1 VGLSTIA
8 VANLPLT
15 FAAVAAGLFFGFR
28 GVAPAGDGA
37 RRISGRVLV
46 DFFVSGLP
54 LIVVIVAVLVFG
66 TDLALTLIGVFL
78 VSVLIYRATPKE
90 VAAIFKENF
99 SFAYVSIVVG
109 ILAFKGV
116 LEATGAAAEIAAN
129 LSSLGIPAF
138 FVLII
143 LPFVIAM
150 STGMTMAFVGI
161 TFPILLTYFTTGDFP
176 LIAFMLAYA
185 GGYAG
190 IMLSP
195 VHLCLVLTARYYR
208 AELASVYRLLIAP
221 VLFVLAVAAAAYL
234 VVNYL
239 F

>member
-1 VGLSTIA
+1 M
-8 VANLPLT
+8 
-15 FAAVAAGLFFGFR
+15 
-28 GVAPAGDGA
+28 
-37 RRISGRVLV
+37 
-46 DFFVSGLP
+46 
-54 LIVVIVAVLVFG
+54 
-66 TDLALTLIGVFL
+66 
-78 VSVLIYRATPKE
+78 LIYRATPRE
-90 VAAIFKENF
+90 VGTIVKENF
-99 SFAYVSIVVG
+99 SFAYVSIVAG

-129 LSSLGIPAF
+129 LSSLGIPPF

-208 AELASVYRLLIAP
+208 AELSSVYRLLVAP
-221 VLFVLAVAAAAYL
+221 VLFVLAVAALAYL
-234 VVNYL
+234 VINYL
-239 F
+239 V